1 MRFHHGGAMEPLR
14 VVVYQNDP
22 RTGQALAVSLSQ
34 HFRVQPARKY
44 EEVRAAV
51 AEDQA
56 DVLVMDL
63 ETSRSDEIG
72 RLHREFPSL
81 CIVGTHRLAD
91 EKIWTEALDQGAA
104 DVCEPRDVEVLRS
117 VIREHT
123 LR

>member
-1 MRFHHGGAMEPLR
+1 MEALK
-14 VVVYQNDP
+14 VVVYHNDP
-22 RTGQALAVSLSQ
+22 GTAHDLAVSLSQ
-34 HFRVQPARKY
+34 HFNAVQPARKY

-51 AEDQA
+51 HQDQA

-91 EKIWTEALDQGAA
+91 ETIWTDALNQGAA
-104 DVCEPRDVEVLRS
+104 DVCEPRGIEVVRS
-117 VIREHT
+117 VMRECS
-123 LR
+123 LRAAA